1 MPSLI
6 YIERSHLFVRVIACF
21 SLELHR
27 YSRDVPNSPSLCSLY
42 RCQQCW
48 FYVTELVSLTC
59 THTFSNNSTRVN
71 PYIPR
76 RGRCTVIFYTWI
88 VWILPKCVIL
98 KTHNLPNWQRA
109 AFFFCPHC
117 AIYEIPVPWPGIE
130 PVSSCTGNAESQ
142 SLDHQGSPKSCI
154 FKCVSIEELISVLGL
169 KSGT

>member
-6 YIERSHLFVRVIACF
+6 YIERFHLFVRVITSF

-59 THTFSNNSTRVN
+59 THIFSKNSTRVK

-109 AFFFCPHC
+109 AFFFFFLPALCSIWDPCSLTRDWTC
-117 AIYEIPVPWPGIE
+117 ALLHWKHRHSI
-130 PVSSCTGNAESQ
+130 T
-142 SLDHQGSPKSCI
+142 GSPGKSQ
-154 FKCVSIEELISVLGL
+154 ELYF
-169 KSGT
+169 